1 MPAYRWWLF
10 LHLAGIFAFLT
21 AHGVSVGVA
30 FRLRR
35 ERDPNRVLALR
46 ELSAWSV
53 NGMYAGIAVLLLAGV
68 VMGFMRRYW
77 DSGWIWVS
85 LGILVA
91 TIVAMAVL
99 ATPYYKRVA
108 FVAKARAEGSTA
120 VSGEEFAAMLS
131 SSRPLVVAGIGFVAL
146 LAILYLML
154 DKPF

>member
-1 MPAYRWWLF
+1 VTAYRWWLF
-10 LHLAGIFAFLT
+10 LHLVGIFAFLT
-21 AHGVSVGVA
+21 GHGVSVGVA
-30 FRLRR
+30 FRLRK

-53 NGMYAGIAVLLLAGV
+53 NGMYAGILLLLIAGI
-68 VMGFMRRYW
+68 VMGFLGDWW
-77 DSGWIWVS
+77 DMGWIWVS

-108 FVAKARAEGSTA
+108 FVAKALAEGSTA
-120 VSGEEFAAMLS
+120 VKKEEFAAMLS
-131 SSRPLVVAGIGFVAL
+131 SSRPLVVAAIGFVAL